1 MHCNSIESCLSHI
14 GEFSNSSSM
23 GYPIVVDVEN
33 YADYASLRTS
43 LCADASKACIRVSD
57 HTHGNGF
64 PDILGVL
71 EAADKADNSVVWGI
85 SQSSMLKGEEA
96 LVSDLRRII
105 DRSVRGHVFVVLTH
119 CSGLLDKYFARDPR
133 RDRRIVVV
141 DGKRCDLPTIR
152 FVRKGDDCDGA
163 HVDGM
168 KGLLKKLE
176 DMSGES
182 MARNPVISVVMPYDA
197 ELFGRSKYAI
207 QDHGD
212 VFVVLVDKYVE
223 IKRVADK
230 SWASCEQWEWLRG
243 QSKSHADFSSLV
255 AQRWGSTRDLCQQI
269 DDVFHNQSSNE
280 RWLLWLAMR
289 VFGEGSGTYLGFS
302 LDQTTSCEAWIRRV
316 YHALADVARSDDRF
330 ESFFAQRIELLK
342 LLPANSTEMQFYCQ
356 SVAERYG
363 KDAVYYLSD
372 STDHERRQWMKT
384 IDENDWT
391 DAEIE
396 KAIAHASRELS
407 YYIEPFVFDSYNSH
421 LKNDNISLADDLTY
435 YFNRYKYQ
443 KIRNC
448 IDDDF
453 IEYVDKYAI
462 ERPYNKLRCRSAVTR
477 TIDKEGVQAYF
488 IDALGAE
495 HLGYIQAKCREY
507 GMISDIQIVRCELPS
522 ITSINKE
529 FKERFE
535 TRDVKDLDD
544 LKHRSTI
551 YLYERCQLPIH
562 LFEELKVIDKE
573 LRNIRD
579 LLRSHG
585 AQKAVIF
592 SDHGA
597 SRLAVIYKHE
607 NEKIELEEKGK
618 HSGRCCRCEQNPN
631 LDQAAYENGWAVLA
645 NYERF
650 KGGNKA
656 QVEVHGGASLE
667 EVVVPIVT
675 LTLRPEKV
683 EYHLVDQKVKYSQG
697 KVTLALCCN
706 MPMNAPRIQI
716 EGVFYEGV
724 LDPADRRTA
733 RFDVAQHTKAQAYR
747 ATVWEGNTNTGQV
760 FDFVVELKTK
770 QRDLGL

>member
-43 LCADASKACIRVSD
+43 LCADASKACIRVSE

-330 ESFFAQRIELLK
+330 ESFFAQRLELLK

-435 YFNRYKYQ
+435 YFNRYKYL

-544 LKHRSTI
+544 LKHHSTI

-683 EYHLVDQKVKYSQG
+683 EYRLADQIVKYSQG

-716 EGVFYEGV
+716 EGVFYEGA
-724 LDPADRRTA
+724 LDSDRRTA
-733 RFDVAQHTKAQAYR
+733 RFDVDQHTKAQAYR

-760 FDFVVELKTK
+760 FDFVVERKTK

>member
-105 DRSVRGHVFVVLTH
+105 DRSVRGHVFVVLTY

-197 ELFGRSKYAI
+197 DLFGRSKYAI

-289 VFGEGSGTYLGFS
+289 VFGEGAGTYLGFS

-316 YHALADVARSDDRF
+316 YHALADVARSDSRF
-330 ESFFAQRIELLK
+330 ESFFAQRLELLK

-477 TIDKEGVQAYF
+477 TIDKDGVQAYF

-544 LKHRSTI
+544 LKHHSTI

-597 SRLAVIYKHE
+597 SRLAVIYRHE

-618 HSGRCCRCEQNPN
+618 HSGRCCRCEQSPN

-716 EGVFYEGV
+716 EGVFYEGA
-724 LDPADRRTA
+724 LDSDRRTA
-733 RFDVAQHTKAQAYR
+733 RFDVDQHTKAQAYR

-760 FDFVVELKTK
+760 FDFVVERKTK

>member
-330 ESFFAQRIELLK
+330 ESFFAQRLELLK

-407 YYIEPFVFDSYNSH
+407 YYIEPFVFDSHNSH

-544 LKHRSTI
+544 LKHHSTI

-618 HSGRCCRCEQNPN
+618 HSGRCCRCEQSPN

-760 FDFVVELKTK
+760 FDFVVERKTK
-770 QRDLGL
+770 ERDLGL

>member
-14 GEFSNSSSM
+14 GEFSNSSST

-197 ELFGRSKYAI
+197 DLFGRSKYAI

-289 VFGEGSGTYLGFS
+289 VFGEGAGTYLGFS

-316 YHALADVARSDDRF
+316 YHALADVARSDSRF
-330 ESFFAQRIELLK
+330 ESFFAQRLELLK

-477 TIDKEGVQAYF
+477 TIDKDGVQAYF

-544 LKHRSTI
+544 LKHHSTI

-597 SRLAVIYKHE
+597 SRLAVIYRHE

-618 HSGRCCRCEQNPN
+618 HSGRCCRCEQSPN

-716 EGVFYEGV
+716 EGVFYEGA
-724 LDPADRRTA
+724 LDSDRRTA
-733 RFDVAQHTKAQAYR
+733 RFDVDQHTKAQAYR

-760 FDFVVELKTK
+760 FDFVVERKTK

>member
-316 YHALADVARSDDRF
+316 YHALADVARSDSRF
-330 ESFFAQRIELLK
+330 ESFFAQRLELLK

-535 TRDVKDLDD
+535 TRDVKELDD
-544 LKHRSTI
+544 LKHHSTI

-683 EYHLVDQKVKYSQG
+683 EYRLADQIVKYSQG

-716 EGVFYEGV
+716 EGVFYEGA
-724 LDPADRRTA
+724 LDSDRRTA
-733 RFDVAQHTKAQAYR
+733 RFDVDQHTKAQAYR

-760 FDFVVELKTK
+760 FDFVVERKTK

>member
-330 ESFFAQRIELLK
+330 ESFFAQRLELLK

-435 YFNRYKYQ
+435 YFNRYKYL

-544 LKHRSTI
+544 LKHHSTI

-724 LDPADRRTA
+724 LDSDRRTA
-733 RFDVAQHTKAQAYR
+733 RFDVDQHTKAQAYR

-760 FDFVVELKTK
+760 FDFVVERKTK

>member
-152 FVRKGDDCDGA
+152 FVQKGDDCDGA

-182 MARNPVISVVMPYDA
+182 MARNPVITDVMPYDA
-197 ELFGRSKYAI
+197 ELFGRSKYEI
-207 QDHGD
+207 QDNSD

-330 ESFFAQRIELLK
+330 ESFFAQRLELLK

-535 TRDVKDLDD
+535 TRDVKELDD
-544 LKHRSTI
+544 LKHHSTI

-618 HSGRCCRCEQNPN
+618 HSGRCCRCEQSPN

-724 LDPADRRTA
+724 LDSDRRTA
-733 RFDVAQHTKAQAYR
+733 RFDVDQHTKAQAYR
-747 ATVWEGNTNTGQV
+747 ATVWDGNTNTGQV
-760 FDFVVELKTK
+760 FDFVVERKTK

>member
-330 ESFFAQRIELLK
+330 ESFFAQRLELLK

-435 YFNRYKYQ
+435 YFNRYKYL

-544 LKHRSTI
+544 LKHHSTI

-618 HSGRCCRCEQNPN
+618 HSGRCCRCEQSPN

-760 FDFVVELKTK
+760 FDFVVERKTK
-770 QRDLGL
+770 ERDLGL

>member
-1 MHCNSIESCLSHI
+1 
-14 GEFSNSSSM
+14 M

-330 ESFFAQRIELLK
+330 ESFFAQRLELLK

-435 YFNRYKYQ
+435 YFNRYKYL

-535 TRDVKDLDD
+535 TRDVKELDD
-544 LKHRSTI
+544 LKHHSTI

-683 EYHLVDQKVKYSQG
+683 EYHLVDQIVKYSQG

-716 EGVFYEGV
+716 EGVFYEGA
-724 LDPADRRTA
+724 LDSDRRTA
-733 RFDVAQHTKAQAYR
+733 RFDVDQHTKAQAYR

-760 FDFVVELKTK
+760 FDFVVERKTK

>member
-330 ESFFAQRIELLK
+330 ESFFAQRLELLK

-407 YYIEPFVFDSYNSH
+407 YYIEPFVFDSHNSH
-421 LKNDNISLADDLTY
+421 LKNDNISLAGDLTY
-435 YFNRYKYQ
+435 YFNRYKYL

-535 TRDVKDLDD
+535 TRDVKELDD
-544 LKHRSTI
+544 LKHHSTI

-683 EYHLVDQKVKYSQG
+683 EYHLVDQIVKYSQG

-716 EGVFYEGV
+716 EGVFYEGA
-724 LDPADRRTA
+724 LDSDRRTA
-733 RFDVAQHTKAQAYR
+733 RFDVDQHTKAQAYR
-747 ATVWEGNTNTGQV
+747 ATVWDGNTNTGQV
-760 FDFVVELKTK
+760 FDFVVERKTK

>member
-71 EAADKADNSVVWGI
+71 EAADKADNSVIWGI

-330 ESFFAQRIELLK
+330 ESFFAQRLELLK

-407 YYIEPFVFDSYNSH
+407 YYIEPFVFDSHNSH

-535 TRDVKDLDD
+535 TRDVKELDD
-544 LKHRSTI
+544 LKHHSTI

-683 EYHLVDQKVKYSQG
+683 EYRLADQIVKYSQG

-760 FDFVVELKTK
+760 FDFVVERKTK

>member
-330 ESFFAQRIELLK
+330 ESFFAQRLELLK

-407 YYIEPFVFDSYNSH
+407 YYIEPFVFDSHNSH
-421 LKNDNISLADDLTY
+421 LKNDNISLAGDLTY

-544 LKHRSTI
+544 LKHHSTI

-724 LDPADRRTA
+724 LDSDRRTA
-733 RFDVAQHTKAQAYR
+733 RFDVDQHTKAQAYR

-760 FDFVVELKTK
+760 FDFVVERKTK